1 MKKRMMTLFLT
12 MALASAFTMGGS
24 SVFASDD
31 SGEEAAASYTVT
43 FYDSDGETVL
53 TTQEVA
59 EGDFAEEYT
68 PEKEGYSFTGW
79 YATPTLSHDFDF
91 ESEITADTSVFAG
104 FASYEEDT
112 RSFAIVGSGSSPLML
127 SSSWGNVI
135 NEEHILTKEEV
146 EDANVYTITLDLYEG
161 DEFQF
166 AINSSW
172 EDQRGFGYMETGYLD
187 EVEYFS
193 SSSGLGDS
201 DSKKSNIKCVIS
213 GNYTFTLTTY
223 PAEDLYDTESTT
235 YTEETKENY
244 NYSLYDTITWVYNGE
259 VEGEGTEST
268 TDYYIKGAIITGWE
282 DVYTDDLK
290 FTETDGIYTLTIT
303 LEEGDEFLFTTLVT
317 SGDTSSVGNIY
328 VRYTNIAEDDEES
341 LALVSGSEGMGSNM
355 IINAAG
361 TYTFTYDPST
371 EILTVAEAE

>member
-24 SVFASDD
+24 SVFTSDD